1 MLACGLRY
9 ARRWPARAGMSL
21 HRIGARLGV
30 VTAHAMAV
38 VNGATSLCIEIE
50 LQSIVD
56 QFVHS
61 LRCCVHRGCS
71 GKDHADCCCSESPCV
86 AQLAHEL
93 PFEEMARPDNVRRG
107 HGPIARDSRSAYY
120 SRTSVSRALLGAE
133 PRRSGRHAPRGIKWR
148 IAAVGVEQVF
158 TRINFRGPRHQL
170 FDLTHAIDR
179 HDRVLFAGTH
189 AIVRLAPHSNIAW
202 RR

>member
-1 MLACGLRY
+1 
-9 ARRWPARAGMSL
+9 MSL

-93 PFEEMARPDNVRRG
+93 PFEEMARPDNVRR
-107 HGPIARDSRSAYY
+107 ATDR
-120 SRTSVSRALLGAE
+120 SRATRDQDITPALQYRAPYLELNRGGAAGMHPE
-133 PRRSGRHAPRGIKWR
+133 GSSGESLPSASSKSLHESTSEAQDISFS
-148 IAAVGVEQVF
+148 I
-158 TRINFRGPRHQL
+158 
-170 FDLTHAIDR
+170 
-179 HDRVLFAGTH
+179 
-189 AIVRLAPHSNIAW
+189 
-202 RR
+202 